1 MKKLLLIF
9 AVLATVSMSGC
20 SFVKDVQKKC
30 KIEVVS
36 GDIQT
41 GSFKICGACD
51 STAHLIWDAIK
62 KEKQKQ

>member
-1 MKKLLLIF
+1 MKKLFLII
-9 AVLATVSMSGC
+9 AVLATVSSC

-41 GSFKICGACD
+41 GTFKICGACD
-51 STAHLIWDAIK
+51 STAHLIWDAIN
-62 KEKQKQ
+62 KEKSKK

>member
-1 MKKLLLIF
+1 MKKTFLISFALLTF
-9 AVLATVSMSGC
+9 ASC

-51 STAHLIWDAIK
+51 STAHLIWDAINK
-62 KEKQKQ
+62 KDKAKQ